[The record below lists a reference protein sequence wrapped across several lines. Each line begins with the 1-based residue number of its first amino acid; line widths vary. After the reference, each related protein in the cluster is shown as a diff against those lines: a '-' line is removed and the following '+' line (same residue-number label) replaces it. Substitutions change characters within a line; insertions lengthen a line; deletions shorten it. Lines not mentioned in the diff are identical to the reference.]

1 MKDDKVI
8 VDGLINVGQK
18 QLNKISTSKTQTKIL
33 SVFIE
38 YCSRNAADELSLL
51 IDQESVDPHGLQMVI
66 LK

>member
-38 YCSRNAADELSLL
+38 YWSRNAADELSLL
-51 IDQESVDPHGLQMVI
+51 FDQVSVDPDGIQMLI